1 MSEILEYI
9 KTQKDTKIKVREEL
23 ELVELGKQN
32 IATQTKKAEESIA
45 KEVVYIEAFKI
56 MRDDI
61 FDLGIE
67 NEVLRDKLGQIDEK

>member
-45 KEVVYIEAFKI
+45 KVVYIEAFKI